1 MKEITRGASTKVRVQ
16 VRYGETDKM
25 GVVYHGNYLRFFEVA
40 RVEILRGVGY
50 PHKKLEESGLLF
62 VVSETGA
69 KYLATAG
76 YDDVIE
82 IHGWISDLGKASV
95 RFEYEGRLAPEGRV
109 LVTGYTVL
117 ACVDRDGKVC
127 RLPDDIAS
135 KLRQP
140 VEIPP
145 SSHL

>member
-1 MKEITRGASTKVRVQ
+1 MKGASTRVRVQ

-40 RVEILRGVGY
+40 RVEILRGVGF
-50 PHKKLEESGLLF
+50 PHRKLEEDGVLF

-69 KYLATAG
+69 KYLSNAR

-82 IHGWISDLGKASV
+82 IHGWISDVGKASV
-95 RFEYEGRLAPEGRV
+95 RFDYEGLLIPEARR

-117 ACVDRDGKVC
+117 ACVDGQGRIK
-127 RLPDDIAS
+127 RLPAEIS
-135 KLRQP
+135 RKLAQP

-145 SSHL
+145 TRHL